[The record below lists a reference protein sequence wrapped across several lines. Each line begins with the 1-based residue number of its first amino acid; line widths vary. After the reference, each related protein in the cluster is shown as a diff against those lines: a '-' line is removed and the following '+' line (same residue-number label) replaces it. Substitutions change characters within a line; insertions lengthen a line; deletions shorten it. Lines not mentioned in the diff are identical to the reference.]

1 MVKGG
6 VAVREPKEL
15 NIQLG
20 SRIRKARETAG
31 LTQDT
36 FAEMIKTES
45 KNLSAIERG
54 MVGISLST
62 MKRICETLFI
72 SSDMLLMDGPR
83 ELDAEIPD
91 LFTERLKRLSPRQ
104 FGLMMEINNK
114 LFEAFSLQQSDIE

>member
-1 MVKGG
+1 M
-6 VAVREPKEL
+6 REPKEL